1 MESFHWSPA
10 QGSAIMHF
18 AISATSGPTG
28 PTRPMLPFIFAASDS
43 VTLMLFHD
51 AVYMAV
57 KGAAAKLVRV
67 VPPNRVGSARDQFL
81 GRGPVGPVS
90 TQGACGCA
98 PSRACQARRNE
109 RVPCHRERGTRR
121 LLPIQG

>member
-67 VPPNRVGSARDQFL
+67 VPPNRVGSARDQLL
-81 GRGPVGPVS
+81 GRFHAAMVTFP
-90 TQGACGCA
+90 A
-98 PSRACQARRNE
+98 PRWPSLASHCRACPAI
-109 RVPCHRERGTRR
+109 RGRS
-121 LLPIQG
+121 PE